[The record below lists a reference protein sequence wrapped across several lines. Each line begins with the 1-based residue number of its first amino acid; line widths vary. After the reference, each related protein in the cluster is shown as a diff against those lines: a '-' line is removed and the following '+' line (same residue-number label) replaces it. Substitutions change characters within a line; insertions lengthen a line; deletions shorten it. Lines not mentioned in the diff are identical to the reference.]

1 MRRSTPPALVAIGL
15 GVLLAS
21 ASVTAFLWLATD
33 RTESAVSTVPAG
45 TSSSTTTGS
54 SGTSTTVGSTTT
66 SLPDTTTTTGAP
78 LHPWV
83 DRRTVGQPWGDQ
95 VVGLLTHRG
104 NPTHT
109 YHGEGP
115 VPASPATAWRYPASG
130 GLCGQLTDFG
140 VSSTWCGNGWTGQP
154 AIWESPD
161 GVTELISGAYDGR
174 LHFVNA
180 VTGEPTRTPLA
191 TDSIVKGS
199 PTLDPD
205 GFPLVYFG
213 STDGNLRIAAFD
225 RGDPVTLWAFATPSF
240 SVEGRWNTHWDSAPL
255 IVNDIMFEGGEN
267 SIYYIWKLNRRYDAE
282 GLVTVAPELLFKMK
296 TWDDALL
303 TQIQA
308 GCSAVNAAR
317 CTSTSVESTTAM
329 FEGRIYF
336 GTSAGRVIG
345 LDITDVENGNAPIV
359 FDYWVGDDVDGS
371 IVIDEE
377 GMLYVPVEWKRFNN
391 RGREVGQLVKLD
403 PYTDGDPRIWG
414 MESITDPPAYGGVW
428 GTPVLGDGVVY
439 VLTNKGNVVAVDRD
453 TGAELWFHHIGPSA
467 RVGVSTA
474 LSSPILIGNN
484 LLVAGYEG
492 LLYNFDVT
500 NPRQPEL
507 RWEFRVGASTLE
519 ATPVVWKGMIYLF
532 SRDGA
537 LYGIED
543 G

>member
-1 MRRSTPPALVAIGL
+1 MRPSPPPALLAVGL

-21 ASVTAFLWLATD
+21 VSVGAFVWFGADNERSSATTIPD
-33 RTESAVSTVPAG
+33 GP
-45 TSSSTTTGS
+45 TSSTS
-54 SGTSTTVGSTTT
+54 SGTVATTT
-66 SLPDTTTTTGAP
+66 TIDATTTAPLETTTTTAAVP
-78 LHPWV
+78 LHRWV
-83 DRRTVGQPWGDQ
+83 DRRTVRQPWGDQ
-95 VVGLLTHRG
+95 VEGLLTHRG

-115 VPASPATAWRYPASG
+115 VPASPVTAWRYPETG
-130 GLCGQLTDFG
+130 GLCGQLKDFG
-140 VSSTWCGNGWTGQP
+140 VTSTWCGNGWTGQP
-154 AIWESPD
+154 VIWERPD
-161 GVTELISGAYDGR
+161 GVIELMTGAYDGR
-174 LHFVNA
+174 FHFIDA
-180 VTGEPTRTPLA
+180 TTGEPTRSPLA
-191 TDSIVKGS
+191 TGSVVKGS

-205 GFPLVYFG
+205 GFPLFYFG
-213 STDGNLRIAAFD
+213 STDGKLRIGAFD
-225 RGDPVTLWAFATPSF
+225 RDDPVTLWEFATPSF

-255 IVNDIMFEGGEN
+255 IVNDIMFQGGEN
-267 SIYYIWKLNRRYDAE
+267 SMYYIWKLNRRYDAG
-282 GLVTVAPELLFKMK
+282 GLVTVAPELLFKLA

-303 TQIQA
+303 SQIQS
-308 GCSAVNAAR
+308 GCTAVNAAR

-414 MESITDPPAYGGVW
+414 MESITVPPAYGGVW

-439 VLTNKGNVVAVDRD
+439 VFTNKGNLVAVDRD
-453 TGAELWFHHIGPSA
+453 TGEELWFHHIGPSA

-474 LSSPILIGNN
+474 LSSPILVGNN
-484 LLVAGYEG
+484 LLMAGYEG

-507 RWEFRVGASTLE
+507 LWEFRVGTSSIE
-519 ATPVVWKGMIYLF
+519 ATPAVWKGMIYLW
-532 SRDGA
+532 SRDGG
-537 LYGIED
+537 LYAIGE
-543 G
+543 